1 MVKCFWPLKD
11 LNVLVEM
18 LFVTVKNAVQGHNL
32 QARNMC
38 PGCQETGFHGFLT
51 VNFYGVGPRPPPPS
65 GLRTFNAHNSGLPP

>member
-18 LFVTVKNAVQGHNL
+18 LFVTVKNAIQGHNL

-38 PGCQETGFHGFLT
+38 PRYHETALQDF
-51 VNFYGVGPRPPPPS
+51 
-65 GLRTFNAHNSGLPP
+65 